1 MHPIQIPNCY
11 KQKFDLIYHEEYKL
25 NVHFFRASWYGRMK
39 ACRGVGASLSEK
51 ELQLWES
58 EHLKMLSEIAPEEF
72 DIKHYA
78 AFQSVHHVTFIL
90 CYTVLYDFFG
100 LCSAT
105 VGAKRTSTGCPAP
118 LYLPLSEFVNTG
130 RTI

>member
-39 ACRGVGASLSEK
+39 VCRGLGASLSEK

-72 DIKHYA
+72 DVKHYA
-78 AFQSVHHVTFIL
+78 ALAELQV
-90 CYTVLYDFFG
+90 
-100 LCSAT
+100 
-105 VGAKRTSTGCPAP
+105 KK
-118 LYLPLSEFVNTG
+118 
-130 RTI
+130 